1 MTGVPGPVTF
11 IMAPPATFPITQ
23 CEKTAL
29 GSLLNEAAQ
38 RIHFPSGD
46 QRQSP

>member
-11 IMAPPATFPITQ
+11 VMVPPATFPITQ
-23 CEKTAL
+23 CEKSAF
-29 GSLLNEAAQ
+29 GFRSAGAAQ

-46 QRQSP
+46 QKQSW